1 MLSKT
6 KSRYGGRK
14 LTIFLIF
21 IFTILFSNLLT
32 AQEYY
37 SGSKPIFEK
46 GKITVKLKKGANRL
60 QKQSGSTTLFGVT
73 SLDQKMEKYKVSTLK
88 ERFIHKP
95 ITKNSKL
102 PDLSR
107 IYRIEFPVEYDVA
120 TVVKEFSADPNI
132 EYAEPVPIY
141 YMLGVPN
148 DSLYDK
154 QWYLKKIQAEQAWDI
169 HKGEDGDSVIILGIT
184 DIGCKYDHPDLGQN
198 IWNNLGEDADGD
210 GKTFEFKNSAWV
222 FDQDDIN
229 NVDDD
234 GNGYVDDLIGWNFDK
249 NNNNPMDEGLFFNEG
264 HGTLVSGIAAG
275 VTNNR
280 IGIASISYNL
290 KIMPVRGLYNG
301 IIYAAENGADVI
313 NCSWGGYPFSKADKE
328 VIDYT
333 TGLGSIIVAGVGNEN
348 NSVPWYPACYP
359 SVICVAGVDDND
371 VRVSYST
378 YGAGVDVAAPAPTSS
393 KPIISTT
400 RNNLYGNLEGTSFSA
415 PIVTGLIGLIKSFH
429 PDWTNDHIIK
439 QLLYTTN
446 NIDSVNPGFKHL
458 LGTGRINAYRALA
471 DSNLTITPELKLNTS
486 LLKATHPINQDSVI
500 SLSFMVQNYSHFL
513 DANPLTIS
521 LTSNSQEFQ
530 IINGDYS
537 GFITANSITELM
549 DIFQIKFAP
558 NATSK
563 TATLE
568 CNISSDLPVVAGS
581 QFKFNIT
588 VNPEKPVV
596 LDSYKVTR
604 IDSNRIY
611 LHDIFITN
619 KGQLKMSS
627 LSGHVKSYDSNA
639 VSNDHRQ
646 TLGNLNSGATMKMPG
661 GYFFDI
667 SECTSDSVKLVL
679 EISNG
684 AEYWCSQFGVKIPP
698 LSDINGLTVVLLDE
712 ANNTDNWITAGWDI
726 TTEKYV
732 SPPSSFTDSPL
743 GNYASNKTTTLTYTN
758 PIKYINAIHA
768 FLEFDAQWEI
778 EVLFDYGQVQ
788 LSTNNGTTWI
798 PLSGQYT
805 NLGMYSQ
812 PNGVS
817 LYDGS
822 QYSWIHEI
830 IDITD
835 YLSHQFMLRF
845 SLSSDLA
852 GNLDGWYI
860 DNVKISVYAAV
871 AIAVEEEAI
880 QPIVFNLEQ
889 NYPNPFNPTTTIK
902 YSIPKQSYVMLKMF
916 DILGREVATL
926 VNEEKPAGTY
936 EVSWEAK
943 NLASGVYFY
952 KIITGIYTA
961 VKKMVLIK

>member
-1 MLSKT
+1 MK
-6 KSRYGGRK
+6 K
-14 LTIFLIF
+14 LITILTFV
-21 IFTILFSNLLT
+21 FTILLSYSLA
-32 AQEYY
+32 AQEYF
-37 SGSKPIFEK
+37 SKSKPIIEK
-46 GKITVKLKKGANRL
+46 GKITIKLKEGTNRL
-60 QKQSGSTTLFGVT
+60 QKQRGNATSFGIS
-73 SLDQKMEKYKVSTLK
+73 SLDQKMQKYKVFSLK

-95 ITKNSKL
+95 IAKNAGL

-107 IYRIEFPVEYDVA
+107 IYKIEFPTEYDVE

-141 YMLGVPN
+141 YLQGVPN

-154 QWYLKKIQAEQAWDI
+154 QWYLKNIKAEQAWDI
-169 HKGEDGDSVIILGIT
+169 HKGEDGDSIIILGIT
-184 DIGCKYDHPDLGQN
+184 ETFGIKYNHPDLAQN

-234 GNGYVDDLIGWNFDK
+234 GNGYVDDLIGWNFDN
-249 NNNNPMDEGLFFNEG
+249 NNNNPIDEDQFFNEG
-264 HGTLVSGIAAG
+264 HGTLVSGITAAA
-275 VTNNR
+275 TNNS

-301 IIYAAENGADVI
+301 LIYAAENGADVI

-328 VIDYT
+328 AIDYVS
-333 TGLGSIIVAGVGNEN
+333 GLGSIIVAGAGNDIFD
-348 NSVPWYPACYP
+348 PFYPAYYP
-359 SVICVAGVDDND
+359 SVICVAGVDSQD
-371 VRVSYST
+371 VRVPYSNF
-378 YGAGVDVAAPAPTSS
+378 GAGVDVVTPAPTSS
-393 KPIISTT
+393 KPFISTT
-400 RNNLYGNLEGTSFSA
+400 KDNLYSNTLEGTSFCA

-429 PDWTNDHIIK
+429 PDWTNDQIIK
-439 QLLYTTN
+439 QLLYTTD
-446 NIDSVNPGFKHL
+446 NIDSVNPGFEHL
-458 LGTGRINAYRALA
+458 LGTGRINAYRALTE
-471 DSNLTITPELKLNTS
+471 SNPTITPELKLNTT
-486 LLKATHPINQDSVI
+486 LLKVTHPTNQDSVI
-500 SLSFMVQNYSHFL
+500 SLSFKVQNYSHFL

-521 LTSNSQEFQ
+521 LTSKNPDVQ
-530 IINGDYS
+530 IINGNYS
-537 GFITANSITELM
+537 GFITTNSITELL
-549 DIFQIKFAP
+549 DILQIKFAP

-568 CNISSDLPVVAGS
+568 CDLSADIPVIAGS
-581 QFKFNIT
+581 HFEFNII
-588 VNPEKPVV
+588 VNPEKPVI
-596 LDSYKVTR
+596 LDSSKVIR

-619 KGQLKMSS
+619 KSQLEMSL
-627 LSGHVKSYDSNA
+627 LSGRVKSLDSII
-639 VSNDHRQ
+639 VSNDYKQ
-646 TLGNLNSGATMKMPG
+646 ILGSLRPQATMKMPG

-667 SECTSDSVKLVL
+667 SKCTSDSVKLVL

-698 LSDINGLTVVLLDE
+698 LSDINELTVILFDE
-712 ANNTDNWITAGWDI
+712 ANNTDNWNSTGWGI

-732 SPPSSFTDSPL
+732 SPPSSFTDSPF
-743 GNYASNKTTTLTYTN
+743 GNYTSNKTATLTYVK
-758 PIKYINAIHA
+758 PIQSLNAIHA

-943 NLASGVYFY
+943 DLASGVYFY